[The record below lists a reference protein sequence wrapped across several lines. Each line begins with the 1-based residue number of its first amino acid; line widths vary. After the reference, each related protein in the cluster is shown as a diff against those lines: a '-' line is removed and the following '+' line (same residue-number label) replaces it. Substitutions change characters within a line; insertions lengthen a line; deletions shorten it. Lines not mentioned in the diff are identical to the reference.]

1 VSESIL
7 SITSKLSHAAE
18 LIIDIDPRQ
27 LPTEELAMLKDRL
40 PAWALTVS
48 AIDSSIT
55 GLEKKL
61 DRNP

>member
-1 VSESIL
+1 MSDSIL
-7 SITSKLSHAAE
+7 SITSKLSHVAE
-18 LIIDIDPRQ
+18 LMIDIDPTQ